1 MCCPSAEAAACVF
14 RASELPIP
22 MWLNLIDETLLG
34 WSLWVAMEAHILF
47 KTEHIFNLFPTG
59 RIRGRQARITL
70 NDESMA
76 VKR

>member
-1 MCCPSAEAAACVF
+1 MCCSPAEAVACVF

-22 MWLNLIDETLLG
+22 MWPNLIDETLLG
-34 WSLWVAMEAHILF
+34 WSLGVAMEAHILF
-47 KTEHIFNLFPTG
+47 KAEHIFNLSPTG
-59 RIRGRQARITL
+59 RSSGRQARITL